1 MGNPRPSR
9 KTSVPAG
16 VQPSG
21 PLWQELGEYHRQYF
35 PRLFAYI
42 YGRVRDTRATEDL
55 ASQVFKSAFAEAHK
69 YRDEGAFAIQLFAT
83 AHELLLS
90 HFRDQ
95 SRSGARQP
103 RDNVEEALLE
113 RTDLAK
119 ILGHLRQFPQQ
130 QQDIIALKFDAEL
143 TNAQIAQVMGLSEG
157 KVGVIL
163 YRTLRKLRT
172 ALAREG

>member
-21 PLWQELGEYHRQYF
+21 PLWQEFGEYHRQYF
-35 PRLFAYI
+35 PRVFAYI
-42 YGRVRDTRATEDL
+42 YGWVRDTRATDHLTSE
-55 ASQVFKSAFAEAHK
+55 VFGRAFAKTQALPDEEASV
-69 YRDEGAFAIQLFAT
+69 IQLFTT

-90 HFRDQ
+90 HLRDQ
-95 SRSGARQP
+95 SRTGAPQP
-103 RDNVEEALLE
+103 RDDVEEAVLE
-113 RTDLAK
+113 RTDLTK

-143 TNAQIAQVMGLSEG
+143 TNAQIAQVIGLSEG

-163 YRTLRKLRT
+163 YRTLRKLRR
-172 ALAREG
+172 ALEREG